1 MKPMNISFA
10 DARSRRRVL
19 LLSGTS
25 EGPVLARVLLDEGFE
40 VLTTVTT
47 EEAREN
53 LFGGMKNELKVE
65 VRGFTE
71 ESLSDFLTGGGADVV
86 LDATHPFAVRIT
98 KIAHS
103 VCERLRVPYIRY
115 ERADWSP
122 PEGTLFTD
130 TFSEAAEIL
139 PSLGTRIMFTIGSR
153 QLKHFAHL
161 HDCLE
166 LFARILPNPRSLEQA
181 RKAGFTLD
189 RLIHLRPP
197 FSREMN
203 KKIFQQ
209 YKAEVLVTKASGPQG
224 GVIEKVMAARE
235 LGIQV
240 LMIRR
245 PVQAGLP
252 FFYTAAAAVEACR
265 KLRMA
270 HDWKDR
276 RL

>member
-1 MKPMNISFA
+1 MNISFA
-10 DARSRRRVL
+10 DARSRKRVL

-25 EGPVLARVLLDEGFE
+25 EGPVLARALLDEGFE

-53 LFGGMKNELKVE
+53 LFGGMKNGLKVE

-71 ESLSDFLTGGGADVV
+71 DSLSDFLERGGADVV

-98 KIAHS
+98 QTAHS
-103 VCERLRVPYIRY
+103 VCGRLKVPYIRY
-115 ERADWSP
+115 ERADWNA
-122 PEGTLFTD
+122 PEGTLFAD
-130 TFSEAAEIL
+130 TFPEAAKIL
-139 PSLGTRIMFTIGSR
+139 PSLGSRIMLTIGSR
-153 QLKHFAHL
+153 QLKHFVHL
-161 HDCLE
+161 HGCLE

-181 RKAGFTLD
+181 RKAGFTAD
-189 RLIHLRPP
+189 RLLCLRPP
-197 FSREMN
+197 FSRETN

-209 YKAEVLVTKASGPQG
+209 YKTEVMVTKASGPQG

-245 PVQAGLP
+245 PDQSGLP
-252 FFYTAAAAVEACR
+252 SVFTVEVALEACR
-265 KLRMA
+265 KQMKA
-270 HDWKDR
+270 
-276 RL
+276 

>member
-1 MKPMNISFA
+1 M
-10 DARSRRRVL
+10 
-19 LLSGTS
+19 
-25 EGPVLARVLLDEGFE
+25 LARALLDEGFE

-53 LFGGMKNELKVE
+53 LFGGMKNGLKVE

-98 KIAHS
+98 KITHS

-122 PEGTLFTD
+122 PEGTLFAD
-130 TFSEAAEIL
+130 TFPEAAEIL
-139 PSLGTRIMFTIGSR
+139 PSLGTRIMLTIGSR

-161 HDCLE
+161 HRRLE
-166 LFARILPNPRSLEQA
+166 LFARILPHPRSLEQA
-181 RKAGFTLD
+181 RKSGFRAD
-189 RLIHLRPP
+189 RLLCLRPP
-197 FSREMN
+197 FSREVN
-203 KKIFQQ
+203 KNIFQQ
-209 YKAEVLVTKASGPQG
+209 YKVDVLVTKASGPQG
-224 GVIEKVMAARE
+224 GVIEKVLTARD
-235 LGIQV
+235 LGMRV

-245 PVQAGLP
+245 PPQSDIPSVS
-252 FFYTAAAAVEACR
+252 TVEAALEACR
-265 KLRMA
+265 EQTKVYECR
-270 HDWKDR
+270 DR